1 MSHTCVIMEVSY
13 ETYEEIR
20 SRLLEAGYTQAIQES
35 GAFERIDMHG
45 IALRSELRSK
55 EEDI

>member
-1 MSHTCVIMEVSY
+1 MEVSY